1 MIKNFVKH
9 FLGSIRCHLNG
20 IECSRGVYIG
30 KNVRVVN
37 GKNVTLG
44 KNVSIR
50 PDCDLFAGTK
60 MFIGDYCDLG
70 TRNRFTG
77 NIIIEN
83 SVLIGPDNYIA
94 SVDHC
99 YEDISKP
106 VMNQGVYSPHNNG
119 HQELRIGEGSWIG
132 THVSIVGDVHIGKH
146 CVIAANAVVTRDVP
160 DYCVVAGV
168 PARMIKKY
176 NIETKEWEKLK

>member
-106 VMNQGVYSPHNNG
+106 VMNQSVYSPHNNG

-146 CVIAANAVVTRDVP
+146 CVIAANTVVTRDVFMLHI
-160 DYCVVAGV
+160 
-168 PARMIKKY
+168 RQ
-176 NIETKEWEKLK
+176 EKLILIYRYLY